1 MLSLLTRLAILF
13 CCIALNAVSAP
24 LPKLQV
30 VTEEWVPYNYAN
42 DDGVIVGR
50 ATKKVR
56 EVLDAAGVEYDIRLY
71 PWARSMKLAKT
82 QPNTMIY
89 SIYRN
94 AEREKLFEWAC
105 PLMRPVRQYLFKLKS
120 RDDIQVN
127 SIEEAKKYVISVVR
141 GSVVHEYLVNQGFE
155 AGVNLDIT
163 ADPSA
168 SQKKLVAGRIDFLLT
183 TEYTMYERLRLMG
196 VDYSNVEPALE
207 VRNSSDR
214 RACMAFQLDTN
225 KVLIDKIKRALAEH
239 NKMFIGP

>member
-1 MLSLLTRLAILF
+1 MPARLVVLCCCLS
-13 CCIALNAVSAP
+13 VSWLSPAM
-24 LPKLQV
+24 PKLQV

-42 DDGVIVGR
+42 EQGVIVGR

-56 EVLDAAGVEYDIRLY
+56 EVLDAAGVEYDINLY

-94 AEREKLFEWAC
+94 ADREKQFEWAC

-120 RDDIQVN
+120 RTDIQVT
-127 SIEEAKKYVISVVR
+127 SIEDAKNYVISVVR
-141 GSVVHEYLVNQGFE
+141 GSVVHEFLVSQGFE

-183 TEYTMYERLRLMG
+183 TEYTMYERLKLMG
-196 VDYSNVEPALE
+196 IDYSHVDPVIE

-214 RACMAFQLDTN
+214 RACMAFHLDTDKTIIN
-225 KVLIDKIKRALAEH
+225 KVKRALADH
-239 NKMFIGP
+239 NKMFVGP

>member
-1 MLSLLTRLAILF
+1 M
-13 CCIALNAVSAP
+13 
-24 LPKLQV
+24 PKLQV

-42 DDGVIVGR
+42 EDGVIVGR

-56 EVLDAAGVEYDIRLY
+56 EVLDAAGVEYDINLY

-94 AEREKLFEWAC
+94 ADREKLFEWAC

-120 RDDIQVN
+120 RTDIQVN
-127 SIEEAKKYVISVVR
+127 SIEDAKNYVISVVR
-141 GSVVHEYLVNQGFE
+141 GSVVHEFLVNQGFE

-183 TEYTMYERLRLMG
+183 TEYTMYERLKLMG
-196 VDYSNVEPALE
+196 VDYSQVDPVIE

-214 RACMAFQLDTN
+214 RACMAFNLDTD
-225 KVLIDKIKRALAEH
+225 KTLINRVKRALAEH
-239 NKMFIGP
+239 NKMFVGP